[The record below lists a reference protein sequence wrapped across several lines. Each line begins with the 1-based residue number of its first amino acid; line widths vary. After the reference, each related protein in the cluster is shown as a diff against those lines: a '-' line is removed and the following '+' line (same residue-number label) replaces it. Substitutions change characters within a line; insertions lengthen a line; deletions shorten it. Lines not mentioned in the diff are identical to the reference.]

1 MQESNQEKNSFQTE
15 EINLLNLVNSF
26 YARKLFIFIVTTFV
40 TLVAIVYALNI
51 TPTYKSTSSFISPSD
66 SSVIT
71 VNNKMELANET
82 KESIFNT
89 FLTQLTSRELQKQIF
104 IDRGYLSELAPN
116 LKNNTEIDIYISNFV
131 NSISLSPPHLTERD
145 LTLTGMS
152 DRALG
157 YSFLTEKPYE
167 VSIEGSNPIIISTYL
182 NELVAAANSKAV
194 SELKNLIKHK
204 INMRLDQIAKER
216 QLLLIE
222 EKQQRLNEIQELID
236 AARIAKSLGIIDN
249 NLNII
254 ASEQASTNL
263 IVSIGGEQTGTG
275 LPDWYLYGEKAL
287 LERVKALQKRTNDAP
302 FIPELVDL
310 DIEKLR
316 LKSNFVEGFDFN
328 SMQINQVAI
337 TPANP
342 IKPKKRQIVLL
353 AFIGGLMLSIFL
365 ILFMNALKANK

>member
-204 INMRLDQIAKER
+204 INMRIDQIAKER

-287 LERVKALQKRTNDAP
+287 LERVKALQNRTNDAP